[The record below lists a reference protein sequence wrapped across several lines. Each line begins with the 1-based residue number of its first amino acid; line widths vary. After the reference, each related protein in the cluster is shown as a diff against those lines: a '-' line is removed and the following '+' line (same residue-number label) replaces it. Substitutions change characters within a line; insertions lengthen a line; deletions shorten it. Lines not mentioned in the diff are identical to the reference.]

1 MLGDPGLT
9 ILLAVQLAL
18 SLIAMWAWIS
28 VWRDRSLAVTKLAA
42 ATSAAWFAMFAALIA
57 YVFDV
62 GFLP

>member
-28 VWRDRSLAVTKLAA
+28 VWRERSLTVSRFAA
-42 ATSAAWFAMFAALIA
+42 AASAVWFAMFAALIA